1 MLPVQLIVNADDFG
15 FTRDVN
21 EGIVEAHER
30 GILTATTLMANGNA
44 FGHAVELAQRAPS
57 LDVGCHL
64 VMVQGYSVLKPAVRL
79 PATFR
84 QLLSAL
90 AGREIRPVEEA
101 RAQVKKI
108 LDAGIRISHIDSHK
122 HTHLLPPVMDA
133 VLCVSQEFGIPWV
146 RRPFDFELDAGVSL
160 QQQAV
165 TLGMRM
171 LRPSFTR
178 KLAGLRTTDHFTG
191 FQKTG
196 SLDTAS
202 LQTILERLPEG
213 TTELMC
219 HPGRHGSELARAAT
233 RLKQSR
239 AVELA
244 ALTSLE
250 AREVVA
256 RRRIRLISYRDL

>member
-1 MLPVQLIVNADDFG
+1 M
-15 FTRDVN
+15 
-21 EGIVEAHER
+21 EAHER

-44 FGHAVELAQRAPS
+44 FGHAVELAHRTPS

-64 VMVQGYSVLKPAVRL
+64 VMVQGYSVLEPSRKL
-79 PATFR
+79 PATLKE
-84 QLLSAL
+84 LLSAW
-90 AGREIRPVEEA
+90 AGREIRPLEEA

-108 LDAGIRISHIDSHK
+108 LDAGIRISHIDTHK

-133 VLCVSQEFGIPWV
+133 VLGVAQEFGIPWV

-160 QQQAV
+160 KQQAV

-178 KLAGLRTTDHFTG
+178 RLAGLRTTHHFIG

-213 TTELMC
+213 TSELMC
-219 HPGRHGSELARAAT
+219 HPGRHGAELARAAT

-244 ALTSLE
+244 ALISPE
-250 AREVVA
+250 ARAMLA
-256 RRRIRLISYRDL
+256 RRRIRLVSYRDL

>member
-1 MLPVQLIVNADDFG
+1 M
-15 FTRDVN
+15 
-21 EGIVEAHER
+21 EAHEH

-44 FGHAVELAQRAPS
+44 FGHAVELAHRTPS

-64 VMVQGYSVLKPAVRL
+64 VMVQGHSVLEPSRKL
-79 PATFR
+79 PATLKE
-84 QLLSAL
+84 LLRAL

-108 LDAGIRISHIDSHK
+108 LDAGIRISHIDTHK

-133 VLCVSQEFGIPWV
+133 VLRVAQEFRIQWV

-160 QQQAV
+160 KKQAV
-165 TLGMRM
+165 TLGMRA

-178 KLAGLRTTDHFTG
+178 KLAGLRTTHHFTG

-202 LQTILERLPEG
+202 LLTILERLPEG

-219 HPGRHGSELARAAT
+219 HPGRHGADLSTAAT
-233 RLKQSR
+233 RLKHSR

-244 ALTSLE
+244 ALTSPQ
-250 AREVVA
+250 ARAALA
-256 RRRIRLISYRDL
+256 RRRVRLVSYRDL